1 MTNDRKA
8 DIGAREISYACSYV
22 PIEIIMAAGLLP
34 KRMIPEPRPSAA
46 DAYIYPNTCYHIKSL
61 LAAGLAGDASR
72 TAGIVFANSCAGMRR
87 LHDLWKEYVKDIPAV
102 FLDIPKKKDTDSI
115 EFFASE
121 LRRFAQNL
129 ETDFSGAHVTDEALH
144 EAISACN
151 NVRVLMD
158 EIFKLQRDTNST
170 ARGLS
175 VFELCM
181 EESQSSATGS
191 IERLKTF
198 ISESRETKL
207 SGKEVRIVL
216 TGNIIHQPDLITLIE
231 DAGGRVA
238 VLDTCMGARNYDS
251 LVREK
256 SQDPMLALAE
266 RYLTKASCA
275 RMEGLDERFQRTRDL
290 AVGSMADGII
300 YSAVKFCDMYLYEA
314 PSMETGF
321 RKAGIPFLFLENDY
335 EWTGLEQIK
344 TRVEA
349 FLTMISERGARR
361 NV

>member
-8 DIGAREISYACSYV
+8 DTGTQEISYACSYV
-22 PIEIIMAAGLLP
+22 PVEIIMAADLLP

-46 DAYIYPNTCYHIKSL
+46 DAYIHPNTCYYVKSL
-61 LAAGLAGDASR
+61 LAAGLKGDASQ
-72 TAGIVFANSCAGMRR
+72 TAGMVFANSCDGMRR
-87 LHDLWKEYVKDIPAV
+87 LHDLWKEYVKAVPAV
-102 FLDIPKKKDTDSI
+102 FLDIPKKKDPDSI

-129 ETDFSGAHVTDEALH
+129 ETEFSAAHVTDEALH

-151 NVRVLMD
+151 NVRALMD
-158 EIFKLQRDTNST
+158 EVFSLQGDTNSDV
-170 ARGLS
+170 RGLS

-181 EESQSSATGS
+181 EESQSSTAKS
-191 IERLKTF
+191 IEGLKTF
-198 ISESRETKL
+198 ISESRETKPPG
-207 SGKEVRIVL
+207 SEVRIVL
-216 TGNIIHQPDLITLIE
+216 TGNIIHQPDLINLIE

-238 VLDTCMGARNYDS
+238 VLDTCMGARNYDT

-256 SQDPMLALAE
+256 SGDPMLALAE

-275 RMEGLDERFQRTRDL
+275 RMQGFDERFQRTRDL
-290 AVGSMADGII
+290 SAGSMADGII
-300 YSAVKFCDMYLYEA
+300 YSNVKFCDMYLYEA

-321 RKAGIPFLFLENDY
+321 KEAGIPFLFLENDY
-335 EWTGLEQIK
+335 EWAGLEQMK

-349 FLTMISERGARR
+349 FLTMAGERRS
-361 NV
+361 N